1 MNLRAR
7 EGAAEGTGLVADASN
22 TLADVSLA
30 DVPRGAFAL
39 AGAAVGLLLLSWL
52 LVYALIFL
60 PRGAVG

>member
-1 MNLRAR
+1 MDLRGR
-7 EGAAEGTGLVADASN
+7 EGTAEGAGLVADASN
-22 TLADVSLA
+22 TLA